1 MIEPLLK
8 LNRVS
13 TRLLA
18 GLVVMVWLSSVA
30 HAQFDDEV
38 IDEPAAAEAD
48 PAPLADEEAAA
59 DAVGAPPV
67 QPIDPLTIAAFART
81 NPAVAAALE
90 MPRETPSQKFRAV
103 SVLVDLGRPE
113 LAGRVLPE
121 LLAEQLDD
129 AARAALVREF
139 GPARFMRLI
148 RLDQPIVAAE
158 PVAAEPAEGE
168 TPDVAVAPAAPP
180 LAGARAFAQACLDA
194 AAAEARDPERLAQ
207 LITAL
212 NAATEEQRYAA
223 RVDLRAT
230 GEPGIAAAFAALAA
244 ATDDATRANLIAAL
258 AEMRPAVDLPTL
270 AVLSDARGPLRRDA
284 AELAGRMR
292 LSAALPLLSA
302 IAASTTD
309 AAGAEGAQAALQ
321 RLRIAVPTP
330 ADAQQLIRNRL
341 QILEQNAAL
350 AIAAGTGGV
359 WWSWSPETREL
370 TSAEYSPRQLR
381 TLAAARLTNAL
392 SEAGGLAE
400 PSDRRLAVVH
410 GLEVAAMLGAPPTK
424 ELQATIVGM
433 TPGDVSATLADAV
446 AGEYLDAATQ
456 LAAELGRRGDQSVLA
471 TADGQPS
478 PLATAVGSPHRPLRF
493 AALSSVMQLAPPRS
507 FPGASYVPEALWYF
521 ASGAGDPTAVVA
533 APVFTRASDWAGQLR
548 GAGFQATPA
557 GSGRY
562 ALAAAND
569 AATAARLAVVVLDS
583 DIGQPLLGET
593 VYQLRSSPRTAR
605 VPVLIASSLPNLEK
619 AQRIAASDRL
629 VLAAPRPHGD
639 GALAAL
645 VEQTIALDN
654 RGAGDPQVYAAQAA
668 QALGWIAE
676 LLESRGPYD
685 ELLRDAALVNHS
697 LYIDP
702 LAAPSIRVL
711 AAAGSAESQTALADY
726 ASSQTLPIAA
736 RRAAAA
742 ALAKSV
748 ERFGVQLTADQIHS
762 QYDRYNASET
772 ADADTQQV
780 LGQVLD
786 ALESKQKPWPP
797 LPDQSRLL
805 PAPSN

>member
-1 MIEPLLK
+1 MLRRLAAVV
-8 LNRVS
+8 LNAA
-13 TRLLA
+13 LLA
-18 GLVVMVWLSSVA
+18 GVA
-30 HAQFDDEV
+30 HAQFEDELA
-38 IDEPAAAEAD
+38 DEPAAAERD
-48 PAPLADEEAAA
+48 PAPPAEEDAAA

-67 QPIDPLTIAAFART
+67 QPIDPLTIAAFARS

-90 MPRETPSQKFRAV
+90 MPRETPAQKFRAV
-103 SVLVDLGRPE
+103 SVLVDLGHPE
-113 LAGRVLPE
+113 LADRVLPE

-139 GPARFMRLI
+139 GAARFMRLI
-148 RLDQPIVAAE
+148 RLDQPIVATE
-158 PVAAEPAEGE
+158 PAADEPAEGE
-168 TPDVAVAPAAPP
+168 TPDDAVAPPPPP

-194 AAAEARDPERLAQ
+194 AAAEARNPERLAA
-207 LITAL
+207 LIAAL
-212 NAATEEQRYAA
+212 HAATEEQRYAA

-230 GEPGIAAAFAALAA
+230 GEPGLSAAFAALAA
-244 ATDDATRANLIAAL
+244 APDDATRANLIAAL

-270 AVLSDARGPLRRDA
+270 AVLADARGPLRRDA

-292 LSAALPLLSA
+292 LGAALPLLSA

-309 AAGAEGAQAALQ
+309 AAGAEGAQAALR
-321 RLRIAVPTP
+321 RLRIPVPTP

-341 QILEQNAAL
+341 QLLEEDAAL

-359 WWSWSPETREL
+359 WWSWNPETRQL

-392 SEAGGLAE
+392 NEAGGVAA

-410 GLEVAAMLGAPPTK
+410 GLEVATMHGAAPSK
-424 ELQATIVGM
+424 ELQALIVGM
-433 TPGDVSATLADAV
+433 TPGDVSAALADAV
-446 AGEYLDAATQ
+446 AGEYLGAATQ
-456 LAAELGRRGDQSVLA
+456 LATELGRRGDLSVLA

-583 DIGQPLLGET
+583 DIGQPLVGET

-605 VPVLIASSLPNLEK
+605 VPVLIASSLPNLQK
-619 AQRIAASDRL
+619 AQRIADGDRL

-645 VEQTIALDN
+645 VEQTVALN
-654 RGAGDPQVYAAQAA
+654 SQAAGDPQEHATEAA
-668 QALGWIAE
+668 QALAWIAE
-676 LLESRGPYD
+676 LLENRGPYD
-685 ELLRDAALVNHS
+685 ELLRDAALVNQT
-697 LYIDP
+697 LYIDA

-711 AAAGSAESQTALADY
+711 AAAGSAESQTVLVDY
-726 ASSQTLPIAA
+726 ASSQTLPIAG

-748 ERFGVQLTADQIHS
+748 ERFGVQLTVDQIHA

-786 ALESKQKPWPP
+786 VLESKQKPSPP
-797 LPDQSRLL
+797 SPDQSKLL
-805 PAPSN
+805 PAPPN